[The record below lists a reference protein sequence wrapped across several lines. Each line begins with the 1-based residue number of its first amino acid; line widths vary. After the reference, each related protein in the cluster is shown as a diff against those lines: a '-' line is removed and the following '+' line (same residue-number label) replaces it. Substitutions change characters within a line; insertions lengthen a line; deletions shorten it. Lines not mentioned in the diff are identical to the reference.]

1 MSSGRILLTGA
12 TGFVGDAVYPMLRA
26 RGWQVTCATRSPQA
40 ARARQPDRRWVH
52 LDVDDPRTLAPALI
66 GHHASLYLIHGM
78 RGARGEYIEQEALA
92 AERFGLAAKEAGL
105 QRVVYLGGILPQGPV
120 STHLAS
126 RIEAGRAL
134 RQAFAQTVEL
144 RASMIVGPRSE
155 SWMMVRDL
163 ATRLPALVLPAWTES
178 RTQPIA
184 VEDIVFAL
192 VESLALPASCAGVY
206 DAPGPETL
214 SGHQILTRIARAQ
227 GQNPYVVRVPHLA
240 PVWTQPWLGWL
251 TRADK
256 RIARELVHGLTSD
269 IVSHGR
275 QIWTEIPSH
284 ARVSFDEAV
293 RRALRDECA
302 FLSWRARVMESVMH
316 RFTRK
321 TDGNAPRLR

>member
-1 MSSGRILLTGA
+1 MRPGRLLLTGA

-52 LDVDDPRTLAPALI
+52 VDVDDPRTLAPALI
-66 GHHASLYLIHGM
+66 GHHASLYLVHGM
-78 RGARGEYIEQEALA
+78 RGARGEYIEREALA

-105 QRVVYLGGILPQGPV
+105 QRVVYLGGILPQGQV

-134 RQAFAQTVEL
+134 RQAFANTIEL
-144 RASMIVGPRSE
+144 RASMIIGPKSE

-178 RTQPIA
+178 KTQPIA
-184 VEDIVFAL
+184 IEDVVFAL
-192 VESLALPASCAGVY
+192 VESLVLPADRAGVY
-206 DAPGPETL
+206 DVPGPETL
-214 SGHQILTRIARAQ
+214 SGYEILKRIAKAQ
-227 GQNPYVVRVPHLA
+227 GQDPFVVRVPHLA
-240 PVWTQPWLGWL
+240 PVWTQPWVGWL

-269 IVSHGR
+269 IVSQGR
-275 QIWTEIPSH
+275 QIWTEIPPH
-284 ARVSFDEAV
+284 ARISFEEAV

-302 FLSWRARVMESVMH
+302 FLSWRTRVMENVLH

-321 TDGNAPRLR
+321 ADVSASRPR